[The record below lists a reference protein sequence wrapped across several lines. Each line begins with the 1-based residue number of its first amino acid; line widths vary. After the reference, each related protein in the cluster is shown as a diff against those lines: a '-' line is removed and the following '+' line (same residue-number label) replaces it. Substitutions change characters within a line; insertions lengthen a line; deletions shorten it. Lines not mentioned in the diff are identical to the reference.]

1 MANLAISYIAH
12 GRLQDAV
19 RMQEEV
25 LQINSRVL
33 PANHEDIGESDLWPV
48 ATLFVLTRC
57 RHGHNESCRELL
69 RAWKVP

>member
-1 MANLAISYIAH
+1 
-12 GRLQDAV
+12 
-19 RMQEEV
+19 MQEEV